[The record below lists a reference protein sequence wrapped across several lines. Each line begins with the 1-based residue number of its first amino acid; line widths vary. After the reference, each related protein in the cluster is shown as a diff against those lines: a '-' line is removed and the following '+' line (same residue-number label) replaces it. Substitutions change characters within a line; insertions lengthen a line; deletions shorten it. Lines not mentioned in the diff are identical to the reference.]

1 MLPLKTVYTVK
12 IGYCQRWEAGQEF
25 ISAVGGASIA
35 DIVIHIHFPVQCR
48 HLKAKVVEKN
58 ISSLSRLPYDESK
71 YGYFDYPV
79 LRLIAD
85 CDRCGMES

>member
-1 MLPLKTVYTVK
+1 MLPLKNVYTVK

-48 HLKAKVVEKN
+48 HLKAKVEEKN
-58 ISSLSRLPYDESK
+58 IS
-71 YGYFDYPV
+71 
-79 LRLIAD
+79 
-85 CDRCGMES
+85 

>member
-1 MLPLKTVYTVK
+1 MGCNNKISEGVSVTAQDCTVK

-48 HLKAKVVEKN
+48 HLKAKVEEKN
-58 ISSLSRLPYDESK
+58 IS
-71 YGYFDYPV
+71 
-79 LRLIAD
+79 
-85 CDRCGMES
+85 